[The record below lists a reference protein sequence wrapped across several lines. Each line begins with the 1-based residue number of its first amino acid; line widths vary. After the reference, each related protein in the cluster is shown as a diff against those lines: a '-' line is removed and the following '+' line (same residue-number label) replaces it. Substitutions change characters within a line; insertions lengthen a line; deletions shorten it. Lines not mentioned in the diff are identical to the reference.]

1 MITIKNKKKKYIKPN
16 IEIIK
21 INKDE
26 IIVTSGP
33 SANSFGGD
41 YLSGTAYKL

>member
-1 MITIKNKKKKYIKPN
+1 MLKNNKKKYIKPN
-16 IEIIK
+16 IDIIK

-33 SANSFGGD
+33 SSNFFGGD
-41 YLSGTAYKL
+41 YLTGTGYKL

>member
-1 MITIKNKKKKYIKPN
+1 MKKYNKKKYIKPN

-26 IIVTSGP
+26 IIVTSR
-33 SANSFGGD
+33 SSSNSFGGD
-41 YLSGTAYKL
+41 YLTGTGYKL

>member
-1 MITIKNKKKKYIKPN
+1 MEKSKIKKKYIKPN

-26 IIVTSGP
+26 IIVTSGLSP
-33 SANSFGGD
+33 NSFGGD
-41 YLSGTAYKL
+41 YLTGTGYKL